1 MTWRMQGQAGEENQ
15 LLGREDDG
23 VVEWEKPL
31 ESFEA
36 LEGRRHEKSSQ
47 FNEPRWIVQHVTF
60 RQDMSLTHATRRFTR
75 RTHYGHHKSPS
86 DSRRWDVTLQR
97 SGQ

>member
-1 MTWRMQGQAGEENQ
+1 LTTWWKQRRAGEGKK

-36 LEGRRHEKSSQ
+36 LKGRRHEKSSR
-47 FNEPRWIVQHVTF
+47 FNEPMWTVQRVMFRW
-60 RQDMSLTHATRRFTR
+60 DMSLTYAM
-75 RTHYGHHKSPS
+75 
-86 DSRRWDVTLQR
+86 L
-97 SGQ
+97 